1 VRPGNSITYDGPIDS
16 IRKGLS
22 GIRDS
27 QIESV
32 QKICTVCHLVQA
44 ERIGECIQA
53 WSDQSRKD
61 EIVAKIQLQSTGFNE
76 QLSEGLETCFVSR
89 EKISFSV

>member
-1 VRPGNSITYDGPIDS
+1 MRPGNSTTYDRPIDS

-22 GIRDS
+22 GIRDL

-44 ERIGECIQA
+44 ERIGKRIQA
-53 WSDQSRKD
+53 WSNQSRKD
-61 EIVAKIQLQSTGFNE
+61 EIVAKIQLQGTEFN
-76 QLSEGLETCFVSR
+76 
-89 EKISFSV
+89 K